1 MICLGCGTANADDNR
16 FCGHCGRP
24 LTALPPAHPAAG
36 PMPPRD
42 TGERRNLVLMFAD
55 IADSTA
61 ISLRLDPEEWQAL
74 LAGYYRTIDAAVD
87 RFGGHV
93 AKHLGDGI
101 LAYFGWPTA
110 HENDAERA
118 ARASL
123 AILDEMAQS
132 NARAQRADQ
141 PALGVRI
148 AIHAGEVVV
157 TPAGDVFGDAPNVA
171 AHVQAAAARDSI
183 VATQAVAR
191 SIRRRLAVTDL
202 GAQAVK
208 GFEQPLR
215 LFRVQ
220 TPHRLERPVGALP
233 TRAPFVGRSHSI
245 NVLLQHWAAA
255 RDGNGQVVTVT
266 GEPGIGKSRLVEEF
280 HARIADQ
287 PHIWL
292 ALGGVEFAENSP
304 FHPVARLLERL
315 VRPAAPRERVI
326 ARLQRLL
333 TRAGLDAPTALPPI
347 AQMLGVKH
355 DGGLASSTDS
365 PGESRKA
372 LLQALGAWTLGA
384 VRRRPA
390 VIVVEDLHWVDPST
404 LELIEATASALRAT
418 SVLLI
423 LTARSPLQSTW
434 LAPLQPT
441 SIALERLSTDD
452 IRQIV
457 LGAAPRLSQRPDMIE
472 TIATRAGGV
481 PLFAEELTL
490 LVETGPPEAGAHGI
504 PETLAGSFNARLDR
518 LGSARETAQVAAVVG
533 EEFAPDLLA
542 AVAARHEQDL
552 RVHLGRLVD
561 ADILVVT
568 GTAATPAFRFRH
580 GLIRDAAYGS
590 LLRSR
595 RRDLHER
602 IATTIAA
609 MFHSLA
615 QTRPEVI
622 ARHLAAAGAHAPAV
636 TAWDRAGHVFAE
648 RGAYREAEEA
658 YQQALTHLA
667 ALTEAPDR
675 DAVHLRLQNAL
686 VGILQLTRGYAAS
699 STTQAAALARQLSER
714 AGNLEDSMSQIAAD
728 WAAASSAGRYVDARA
743 LADRFVGLAMS
754 KGSRDSRAH
763 AHMIQMTSLYRLGDL
778 DAAERHF
785 ELGRPL
791 FTDSRFAGRPGAV
804 AQTFGNAARIAWMM
818 GRPDEGRR
826 RMQLAVELA
835 QASGRP
841 YDIAFAQYMAAI
853 LAVLLREAESARD
866 LAQQSIALSDTHGV
880 PQFAA
885 ISRIALGRAQAAL
898 GHAAEGI
905 ALIRQGI
912 AGMATTGSRVAI
924 TLYLAWLAE
933 AQAAAGTTGAAMES
947 IEQAFSANPEE
958 LFFRPELLRLRG
970 ELRAAVGETGRAED
984 DIRAALALATATKAR
999 WLQLRA
1005 AMSLHHLLQRDG
1017 GGAADIVDE
1026 IYLRIDEG
1034 RHTADA
1040 LAAAEIVRRAHG
1052 NRRR

>member
-16 FCGHCGRP
+16 YCGHCGRP
-24 LTALPPAHPAAG
+24 LTALPAAHLADA
-36 PMPPRD
+36 PPRD
-42 TGERRNLVLMFAD
+42 AGERRNLVLMFAD
-55 IADSTA
+55 ISDSTA

-74 LAGYYRTIDAAVD
+74 LASYYRTVDTAID

-118 ARASL
+118 ARAGL
-123 AILDEMAQS
+123 TILDDM
-132 NARAQRADQ
+132 ARANALAQRSGQ
-141 PALGVRI
+141 PALGLRI

-183 VATQAVAR
+183 VATQSVAR
-191 SIRRRLAVTDL
+191 AISRRLAVSDL
-202 GAQAVK
+202 GAHAVK
-208 GFEQPLR
+208 GLAQPLR

-220 TPHRLERPVGALP
+220 SPHRVDRPIAPSP
-233 TRAPFVGRSHSI
+233 TRAPFVGRRDSI
-245 NVLLQHWAAA
+245 AALLERWVAA
-255 RDGNGQVVTVT
+255 RGGTGQVVTVT

-280 HARIADQ
+280 HTRIAGQ
-287 PHIWL
+287 PHTWL

-304 FHPVARLLERL
+304 FHPVVRLLERL
-315 VRPAAPRERVI
+315 VRPTAPRERVV
-326 ARLQRLL
+326 ARLRRLL
-333 TRAGLDAPTALPPI
+333 TRAGLDVSAALPPI
-347 AQMLGVKH
+347 AHMLGLTL
-355 DGGLASSTDS
+355 GGERASLANA
-365 PGESRKA
+365 PGDTRKA
-372 LLQALGAWTLGA
+372 LLQALSALALSTTRG
-384 VRRRPA
+384 RPTI
-390 VIVVEDLHWVDPST
+390 IVVEDLHWVDPST
-404 LELIEATASALRAT
+404 MELIEATAHALRAAP
-418 SVLLI
+418 VLLI
-423 LTARSPLQSTW
+423 LTARTALRAAW

-441 SIALERLSTDD
+441 IVALERLSVDD

-457 LGAAPRLSQRPDMIE
+457 IGAAPRLSERPDMIE

-490 LVETGPPEAGAHGI
+490 LVDAGPLEAHGI
-504 PETLAGSFNARLDR
+504 PETLSGSLNARLDR

-533 EEFAPDLLA
+533 DEFAPNLLA
-542 AVAARHEQDL
+542 AVAARHEDDL
-552 RVHLGRLVD
+552 RAHLGRLVD

-568 GTAATPAFRFRH
+568 GTATNPAFRFRH

-590 LLRSR
+590 LLRSH

-602 IATTIAA
+602 IAMTINA
-609 MFHSLA
+609 MFRSLA
-615 QTRPEVI
+615 QSRPEVI

-636 TAWDRAGHVFAE
+636 TAWDRAGHAFAE

-675 DAVHLRLQNAL
+675 DALHLRLQNAL
-686 VGILQLTRGYAAS
+686 VGILQLTRGYAAAP
-699 STTQAAALARQLSER
+699 TTQATALARQLSER
-714 AGNLEDSMSQIAAD
+714 AGDLTDSMSRIAAE
-728 WAAASSAGRYVDARA
+728 WAATSSAGRYVDARA
-743 LADRFVGLAMS
+743 LADQFVGLAMK

-778 DAAERHF
+778 EGAERHF

-791 FTDSRFAGRPGAV
+791 FTDSRFAGRPGSI

-826 RMQLAVELA
+826 RMQLALELT
-835 QASGRP
+835 QTSGRP

-853 LAVLLREAESARD
+853 LAVLLREAEAARD
-866 LAQQSIALSDTHGV
+866 LAQQSIALSDAHGV

-912 AGMATTGSRVAI
+912 AAMTATGSRVAI

-933 AQAAAGTTGAAMES
+933 AQAAAGSTTEALES

-984 DIRAALALATATKAR
+984 DIRAALALAAATKGR

-1005 AMSLHHLLQRDG
+1005 AMSLHHLLQRHGDG
-1017 GGAADIVDE
+1017 AGAADVVDD

-1040 LAAAEIVRRAHG
+1040 LTAAEIVRRAHG
-1052 NRRR
+1052 TSRR

>member
-1 MICLGCGTANADDNR
+1 MICLDCGTANADDNR

-24 LTALPPAHPAAG
+24 LTALPAAHHADT
-36 PMPPRD
+36 PPRD
-42 TGERRNLVLMFAD
+42 AGERRNLVLIFAD
-55 IADSTA
+55 ISDSTA

-74 LAGYYRTIDAAVD
+74 LAGYYRTVDAAID

-118 ARASL
+118 ARAGL
-123 AILDEMAQS
+123 TILDDM
-132 NARAQRADQ
+132 ARANALAQRSGQ
-141 PALGVRI
+141 PALGIRI

-171 AHVQAAAARDSI
+171 AHVQAAAPRDSI
-183 VATQAVAR
+183 VATQPVAR
-191 SIRRRLAVTDL
+191 AISRRLAVSDL

-208 GFEQPLR
+208 GLAQPLR

-220 TPHRLERPVGALP
+220 PPHRMDRPIGPSP
-233 TRAPFVGRSHSI
+233 TRAPFVGRRDSI
-245 NVLLQHWAAA
+245 AVLLERWATA
-255 RDGNGQVVTVT
+255 RGGTGQVVTVY

-280 HARIADQ
+280 HTRIAGQ
-287 PHIWL
+287 AHTWL

-304 FHPVARLLERL
+304 FHPVVRLLERL
-315 VRPAAPRERVI
+315 VRPTAPRERVV

-333 TRAGLDAPTALPPI
+333 TRAGLNVPAALPPI
-347 AQMLGVKH
+347 AHMLGLTL
-355 DGGLASSTDS
+355 GGERASLSNA
-365 PGESRKA
+365 PGETRKA
-372 LLQALGAWTLGA
+372 LLQALSALALSTTRG
-384 VRRRPA
+384 RPT

-404 LELIEATASALRAT
+404 MELIEATAQALRAAP
-418 SVLLI
+418 VLLI
-423 LTARSPLQSTW
+423 LTARTALRAASLV
-434 LAPLQPT
+434 PLQPT
-441 SIALERLSTDD
+441 IVALERLSIDD

-457 LGAAPRLSQRPDMIE
+457 IGAAPRLSQRPDMIE

-490 LVETGPPEAGAHGI
+490 LVDAGPPEAHGI
-504 PETLAGSFNARLDR
+504 PETLAGSLNARLDR

-533 EEFAPDLLA
+533 DEFAPDLLA
-542 AVAARHEQDL
+542 AVAARHEEDL

-568 GTAATPAFRFRH
+568 GTAANPAFRFRH

-590 LLRSR
+590 LLRSH

-602 IATTIAA
+602 IAMTINA
-609 MFHSLA
+609 MFRSLA
-615 QTRPEVI
+615 RNRPEMI

-636 TAWDRAGHVFAE
+636 AAWERAGHAFAE

-667 ALTEAPDR
+667 ALTEAADR
-675 DAVHLRLQNAL
+675 DALHLRLQNAL
-686 VGILQLTRGYAAS
+686 IGILQLTRGYAAS
-699 STTQAAALARQLSER
+699 PTTQAAAVARQLSER
-714 AGNLEDSMSQIAAD
+714 ADNLTDSMSQIGAD

-743 LADRFVGLAMS
+743 LADQFVGLAM
-754 KGSRDSRAH
+754 KQGSRDSRAN

-778 DAAERHF
+778 DGAERHF

-791 FTDSRFAGRPGAV
+791 FTDSRFAGRPGSI

-826 RMQLAVELA
+826 RMQLALELA
-835 QASGRP
+835 QTSGRP
-841 YDIAFAQYMAAI
+841 YDTAFAQYMAAI
-853 LAVLLREAESARD
+853 LAVLLREAEAARD
-866 LAQQSIALSDTHGV
+866 LAQQSIALSDAHGI

-885 ISRIALGRAQAAL
+885 ISRIALGRAHAAL
-898 GHAAEGI
+898 GHATEGI

-912 AGMATTGSRVAI
+912 AAMTATGSRVAI

-933 AQAAAGTTGAAMES
+933 AQAASGSTTEALEA

-984 DIRAALALATATKAR
+984 DIRAALALAAATKGR

-1005 AMSLHHLLQRDG
+1005 AMSLHHLLQRHGDG
-1017 GGAADIVDE
+1017 AGAADIVDE

-1052 NRRR
+1052 TSRR

>member
-1 MICLGCGTANADDNR
+1 
-16 FCGHCGRP
+16 
-24 LTALPPAHPAAG
+24 
-36 PMPPRD
+36 MPPRD
-42 TGERRNLVLMFAD
+42 AGERRNLVLMFAD
-55 IADSTA
+55 ISDSTA
-61 ISLRLDPEEWQAL
+61 ISLRMDPEEWQTL
-74 LAGYYRTIDAAVD
+74 LADYYRTVDAAID

-118 ARASL
+118 ARAGL
-123 AILDEMAQS
+123 AILEEV
-132 NARAQRADQ
+132 ARSSALAQRSSQ
-141 PALGVRI
+141 PPLGVRI

-171 AHVQAAAARDSI
+171 AHVQAAAARDTVI
-183 VATQAVAR
+183 ATQAVAR
-191 SIRRRLAVTDL
+191 SIGRRLAISDL

-208 GFEQPLR
+208 GLDKPLR
-215 LFRVQ
+215 LFRVLV
-220 TPHRLERPVGALP
+220 PRRADRPLGAPP
-233 TRAPFVGRSHSI
+233 TRAPFVGRGDSI
-245 NVLLQHWAAA
+245 AVLLDRWTAA
-255 RDGNGQVVTVT
+255 RAGNGQVVTIT

-280 HARIADQ
+280 RTRIVGQ
-287 PHIWL
+287 PHTWL

-315 VRPAAPRERVI
+315 VRPAAPHEI
-326 ARLQRLL
+326 IRLQRLL
-333 TRAGLDAPTALPPI
+333 TRAGLDVPTALPAI
-347 AQMLGVKH
+347 AQMLGMRH
-355 DGGLASSTDS
+355 DGANVLPADS
-365 PGESRKA
+365 PGETRKA
-372 LLQALGAWTLGA
+372 LLRALSAWVLSA
-384 VRRRPA
+384 VRGRPA
-390 VIVVEDLHWVDPST
+390 VVVVEDLHWVDPST
-404 LELIEATASALRAT
+404 MELVEATAQALRIAP
-418 SVLLI
+418 VLLI
-423 LTARSPLQSTW
+423 LTARTPLHSAW

-441 SIALERLSTDD
+441 AVALERLSVDD

-457 LGAAPRLSQRPDMIE
+457 IGAAPRLSRQPDMIE

-490 LVETGPPEAGAHGI
+490 LVDTGPPEAGAHGI
-504 PETLAGSFNARLDR
+504 PETLAGSLNARLDR

-533 EEFAPDLLA
+533 DEFAPDLLA

-568 GTAATPAFRFRH
+568 GTAANPAFRFRH

-590 LLRSR
+590 LLRSH

-602 IATTIAA
+602 IATTITA
-609 MFHSLA
+609 MFHALA
-615 QTRPEVI
+615 HSRPEVI

-636 TAWDRAGHVFAE
+636 AAWERAGHAFAE

-667 ALTEAPDR
+667 ALTEAPER
-675 DAVHLRLQNAL
+675 DALHLRLQNAL
-686 VGILQLTRGYAAS
+686 VGILQLTRGYAAA
-699 STTQAAALARQLSER
+699 STAQAAALARQLSER
-714 AGNLEDSMSQIAAD
+714 AGNLTDSMSQIAAD

-743 LADRFVGLAMS
+743 LADQFVGLAMK

-778 DAAERHF
+778 DGAERHF

-791 FTDSRFAGRPGAV
+791 FTDSRFVGRPGSI

-826 RMQLAVELA
+826 RMQLALELT
-835 QASGRP
+835 QTSGRP

-853 LAVLLREAESARD
+853 LAVLLREAETARD

-912 AGMATTGSRVAI
+912 AGMAATRSRVAI

-933 AQAAAGTTGAAMES
+933 AQAAAGSTAEALES
-947 IEQAFSANPEE
+947 IDQAFSANPEE

-984 DIRAALALATATKAR
+984 DIRAALALAAATKAR

-1005 AMSLHHLLQRDG
+1005 AMSLHHLLQRQGDG
-1017 GGAADIVDE
+1017 AGAADVVDE

-1040 LAAAEIVRRAHG
+1040 LAAAEIVRRAYG
-1052 NRRR
+1052 NHRR